1 MKKLLFGAAIILT
14 LTGCVSD
21 TEFVKN
27 GTMDFNGTITV
38 GEALDSWKSCE
49 KREWEEFETDNG
61 VKVVQFSCQH
71 KIEQFIARTKSL
83 LSESELED
91 AGHLN
96 IASNLQTF
104 QFTINQDQ
112 TFQIDNVQIKTTW
125 ADGTSFEDSQEP
137 VEQLQ
142 TAYANQ
148 LSLDPNEL
156 DSAVAAQM
164 AYVFMLIKSRAN

>member
-1 MKKLLFGAAIILT
+1 MKKLLFGAPIILA

-21 TEFVKN
+21 TDFVKN

-49 KREWEEFETDNG
+49 RREWEEFETDNG
-61 VKVVQFSCQH
+61 VQVVQFSCQH
-71 KIEQFIARTKSL
+71 KIDQFISRTKSL
-83 LSESELED
+83 LPENELED
-91 AGHLN
+91 ADHLD
-96 IASNLQTF
+96 IDSNLQIF
-104 QFTINQDQ
+104 QFTINRDQ
-112 TFQIDNVQIKTTW
+112 TFQIDNVQIRTTW

-148 LSLDPNEL
+148 LNFDPNEL
-156 DSAVAAQM
+156 DSAAAAQT
-164 AYVFMLIKSRAN
+164 AYVFMVIKSRAN